1 MAEDK
6 SKVHVDRIPLKVKK
20 PTNNNKDVKKKT
32 KKKNNKIELPVL
44 KEDKTSL
51 QIFSTVKVITV
62 LVLLAVT
69 FVLIANIVL
78 EIDKDKSVVLE
89 PDDLKI
95 EDKIGDVLGSWLT
108 GNKSLFVFDKNS
120 NFYWYDS
127 YTDKTNN
134 YYAGTFTYKTGLDAL
149 EEMGYTEEDL
159 KVSFEDNIKVE
170 NVYSIIMTPKTVIK
184 AHKDVSA
191 SELRERE
198 TWWFLIIKKDDGTA
212 YGYNKTL
219 DIRYNLTSQ

>member
-32 KKKNNKIELPVL
+32 KKKKNKIELPVL